1 MSVENMTMEKFFE
14 GREHMKEDP
23 CVKDLMVLFREKLAI
38 ADSGRRKFRELED
51 LVIETC
57 FNSAKFCPG
66 GHDLDAV
73 VTRLLDWTEA
83 NA

>member
-1 MSVENMTMEKFFE
+1 MSVENLSMEKFFE

-23 CVKDLMVLFREKLAI
+23 CVKDLIKVFNARLKAL
-38 ADSGRRKFRELED
+38 DSHRRKFVELED
-51 LVIETC
+51 LVIDTC